1 MNIKKIILFGSSGML
16 GANIMEDNRSN
27 NYEFLCPTRQQVDL
41 LDRHSA
47 LEYIDR
53 LKPDMIIN
61 VAGMVGGILK
71 NSNNNYEFLT
81 TNSYINL
88 NLIDAAY
95 SNGVL
100 NFLNVS
106 SSCIY
111 PKNFNTKIN
120 EDDILT
126 GPLEPTNEGYAI
138 SKILS
143 LKMCSYISNYKKLN
157 YKTLIP
163 TNLYGPNDNFD
174 PKSSHMIPGVIRRIY
189 ECKKSNKD
197 FVEIWGDGSARREF
211 MYVKDLVDFIY
222 FSIKN
227 FDRIP
232 LILNVG
238 MGFDYSI
245 REYYHTIADV
255 IGYNGKFKY
264 DLSRPVGMKRKLV
277 DISKLEELGWRSTT
291 SLEEGV
297 KKTYDFFLNNY
308 SNEI

>member
-1 MNIKKIILFGSSGML
+1 ML
-16 GANIMEDNRSN
+16 GSNILDDIRSN
-27 NYEFLCPTRQQVDL
+27 KYEFLYPSRQQVDL
-41 LDRHSA
+41 LDKESVFK
-47 LEYIDR
+47 YIDKI
-53 LKPDMIIN
+53 KPDLIIN
-61 VAGMVGGILK
+61 VAGMVGGIIK
-71 NSNNNYEFLT
+71 NSNNNYEFLIN
-81 TNSYINL
+81 NSYINL

-95 SNGVL
+95 STGIQ

-111 PKNFNTKIN
+111 PKNFETKIN

-143 LKMCSYISNYKKLN
+143 LKMCSYISNFKNLK

-174 PKSSHMIPGVIRRIY
+174 PKSSHMIPGVIRRVH
-189 ECKKSNKD
+189 ESKKFNHD
-197 FVEIWGDGSARREF
+197 IVEIWGDGKARREF

-222 FSIKN
+222 FSIVN

-232 LILNVG
+232 LTLNVG
-238 MGFDYSI
+238 MGVDYSI
-245 REYYHTIADV
+245 NEYYKTIAEV
-255 IGYNGKFKY
+255 VGYNGKFKH
-264 DLSRPVGMKRKLV
+264 DLSKPVGMKRKLV
-277 DISKLEELGWRSTT
+277 DISKLEDLGWRSTT
-291 SLEEGV
+291 SLKEGV
-297 KKTYDFFLNNY
+297 KKTYEFFLNNY

>member
-1 MNIKKIILFGSSGML
+1 MNIKKIILFGSTGMV
-16 GANIMEDNRSN
+16 GANIMEDNRFN
-27 NYEFLCPTRQQVDL
+27 NYEFLCPSRQQVNL

-53 LKPDMIIN
+53 QKPDMIIN

-95 SNGVL
+95 SNGVR

-111 PKNFNTKIN
+111 PKNFDTKIN

-143 LKMCSYISNYKKLN
+143 LKMCSYISNFKKLN

-174 PKSSHMIPGVIRRIY
+174 PTSSHMIPGVIRRIY

-197 FVEIWGDGSARREF
+197 YVEIWGDGSARREF

-245 REYYHTIADV
+245 REYYQTIADV
-255 IGYNGKFKY
+255 IGYNGEFKY

-277 DISKLEELGWRSTT
+277 DISKLEELGWRSNT